1 MMPHPGGYTEGEQMN
16 TAEVAEH
23 LGTTPRELRQFLRS
37 DHSTFVPVG
46 SGARYDF
53 TTRELPTLATR
64 FTEWKT
70 AGRPRPAGTK
80 VTVTIPLPDDDHAR
94 RLAEQRA
101 SDRVVWEEEGPI
113 VIPDIRDPRVRARA
127 LRDARA
133 AEDRLE
139 MKLLALGLHIT
150 QKGN

>member
-1 MMPHPGGYTEGEQMN
+1 MN
-16 TAEVAEH
+16 TAEVAER

-53 TTRELPTLATR
+53 TARELPTLTTR

-80 VTVTIPLPDDDHAR
+80 QPVVESIPDTEHDR
-94 RLAEQRA
+94 RKLEQLAA
-101 SDRVVWEEEGPI
+101 DRLVWEEEGPI

-127 LRDARA
+127 LADARA
-133 AEDRLE
+133 AEDRLT
-139 MKLLALGLHIT
+139 MKLIALNLHIT